1 MSDGVRVKWTC
12 PACGERHKLRWK
24 QPPEKEATLTV
35 AADCNACGRRSYGTL
50 YRDGNTKKGRPLY
63 RWRAG

>member
-1 MSDGVRVKWTC
+1 MSKGVRVKWEC
-12 PACGERHKLRWK
+12 PACGARHKWAW
-24 QPPEKEATLTV
+24 ESGHEGAIWM
-35 AADCNACGRRSYGTL
+35 DCDHCDAQNCGTL